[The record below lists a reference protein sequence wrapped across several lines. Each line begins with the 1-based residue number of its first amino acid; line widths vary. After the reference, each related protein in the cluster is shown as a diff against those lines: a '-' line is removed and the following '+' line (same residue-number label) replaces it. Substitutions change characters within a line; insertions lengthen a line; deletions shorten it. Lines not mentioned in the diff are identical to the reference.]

1 MEIPKGN
8 PAMAVLF
15 PASSTRS
22 ETKRAC
28 VAYAKVPDE
37 DLIVLCNLEETN
49 TEGWF
54 EIGWA
59 LQRPTEEHDI
69 EYYLNQ
75 ACNQLANQKESS
87 EGQFLSLE
95 TINLIFANAP
105 IEALKNTF
113 AGFLQLEAG
122 L

>member
-15 PASSTRS
+15 PASSTLS

-37 DLIVLCNLEETN
+37 DLIILCTLEETN

-69 EYYLNQ
+69 EYYLDQ
-75 ACNQLANQKESS
+75 ACNQLSNQQLASAGE
-87 EGQFLSLE
+87 FLSFE
-95 TINLIFANAP
+95 TVALIFKNAP